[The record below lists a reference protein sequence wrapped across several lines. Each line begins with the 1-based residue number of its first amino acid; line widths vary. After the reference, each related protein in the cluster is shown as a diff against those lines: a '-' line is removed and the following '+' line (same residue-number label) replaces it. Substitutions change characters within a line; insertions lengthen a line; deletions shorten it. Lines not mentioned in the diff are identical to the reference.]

1 MKKKLLLCKPCA
13 VTMGACID
21 LVQVT
26 REKDKKVVCE
36 QCGRKRFGAEYEVGR
51 KGGGSMSRDLFD
63 DVHDTMLGFLALA
76 LFFAAAALEG
86 AWV

>member
-21 LVQVT
+21 LVQGT

-51 KGGGSMSRDLFD
+51 KETG
-63 DVHDTMLGFLALA
+63 T
-76 LFFAAAALEG
+76 
-86 AWV
+86 

>member
-21 LVQVT
+21 LKQVT

-51 KGGGSMSRDLFD
+51 KE
-63 DVHDTMLGFLALA
+63 T
-76 LFFAAAALEG
+76 G
-86 AWV
+86 A

>member
-36 QCGRKRFGAEYEVGR
+36 QCGRRRFGAEYEVGR
-51 KGGGSMSRDLFD
+51 KG
-63 DVHDTMLGFLALA
+63 A
-76 LFFAAAALEG
+76 G
-86 AWV
+86 A

>member
-36 QCGRKRFGAEYEVGR
+36 QCGAEYEVGR
-51 KGGGSMSRDLFD
+51 KG
-63 DVHDTMLGFLALA
+63 A
-76 LFFAAAALEG
+76 G
-86 AWV
+86 A

>member
-36 QCGRKRFGAEYEVGR
+36 QCGRKRFGDTFYLLANR
-51 KGGGSMSRDLFD
+51 LLDL
-63 DVHDTMLGFLALA
+63 
-76 LFFAAAALEG
+76 LFHF
-86 AWV
+86 